1 MTFQTMCA
9 LRVYL
14 RRGDGAPPR
23 SWLQRI
29 FRPSLATH
37 LLQAALRAGV
47 THASLSLGNMG
58 FARGAK
64 FVSSDVSEL
73 PVDALPQCVELVGP
87 RPLLEQFVRDQ
98 VKLLADAT
106 LVMLEGVHVVPRVA
120 EADVPAGAHHVE
132 YVRAGGRSVPVE
144 HVAVEGAEGN
154 AMARP
159 STGSGRAE

>member
-14 RRGDGAPPR
+14 RRGDSAPPR
-23 SWLQRI
+23 SWLQRV

-64 FVSSDVSEL
+64 FVASDVNEL
-73 PVDALPQCVELVGP
+73 PMDTLPQCVELVGP
-87 RPLLEQFVRDQ
+87 RPLLEQFVRDH

-106 LVMLEGVHVVPRVA
+106 LVMLEGVHVIPRVV
-120 EADVPAGAHHVE
+120 EADLAGSAHRVE
-132 YVRAGGRSVPVE
+132 YVSARGLSVPVD
-144 HVAVEGAEGN
+144 HVAVEGGPTSRETA
-154 AMARP
+154 
-159 STGSGRAE
+159 